1 MNIGKRLARL
11 HGWLIP
17 SESGQG
23 WAAYLWLVYLSFFF
37 IEWVFR
43 PFAAW
48 ELPLMVL
55 TVAVFLFL
63 YFSAFRRRGRWALL
77 HIAAIALLGVAWAG
91 NSAGSS
97 VFFIYAASF
106 AYQVGPP
113 RVSILVV
120 AAIAALAGLTAWLAQ
135 PMLFYWLPGHRQA
148 RTRIGVM
155 LQQSG
160 VQENLTVREL
170 IELFAS
176 FYPAPATLDELLD
189 ECGLV
194 GLDTRRFDRLSGGQR
209 QRVLYALGVVGRPDL
224 LVLDEPTTGL
234 DPAARRR
241 MWSAIEA
248 RRAAGT
254 AILLSTHFMEEA
266 ERLADRI
273 CVLDQGRV
281 RATGTPDE
289 IRRQVPRDTIR
300 ARTALGVEQLRA
312 LPEVQH
318 VRRTEAGVEILSA
331 SGTQT
336 LRALLDADPE
346 VAGLEVRAA
355 DLETAFLALTDNT
368 TQEAA

>member
-1 MNIGKRLARL
+1 MFQTINPMSSDTVVNCKNLSYTYRLPGIRRSAAKRSSQHALDNVSLELNA
-11 HGWLIP
+11 
-17 SESGQG
+17 GQ
-23 WAAYLWLVYLSFFF
+23 V
-37 IEWVFR
+37 
-43 PFAAW
+43 
-48 ELPLMVL
+48 
-55 TVAVFLFL
+55 T
-63 YFSAFRRRGRWALL
+63 
-77 HIAAIALLGVAWAG
+77 ALLGPNGAG
-91 NSAGSS
+91 KTTLIHLLLGLLPCRAGS
-97 VFFIYAASF
+97 I
-106 AYQVGPP
+106 
-113 RVSILVV
+113 R
-120 AAIAALAGLTAWLAQ
+120 
-135 PMLFYWLPGHRQA
+135 LFGDLPPGHRQA

-176 FYPAPATLDELLD
+176 FYPAPATVDDLLD
-189 ECGLV
+189 ECGLA

-209 QRVLYALGVVGRPDL
+209 QRVLYALGVVGRPEL

-241 MWSAIEA
+241 MWTAIET
-248 RRAAGT
+248 RRATGT

-273 CVLDQGRV
+273 CVLDHGRV

-346 VAGLEVRAA
+346 VAVLEVRAA
-355 DLETAFLALTDNT
+355 DLETAFLALTDDT
-368 TQEAA
+368 TREAA

>member
-1 MNIGKRLARL
+1 MFQAIKPMSTDTVVNCRNLSYTYRLSGIRRSAAKRSSQHALDNVSLELNA
-11 HGWLIP
+11 
-17 SESGQG
+17 GQ
-23 WAAYLWLVYLSFFF
+23 V
-37 IEWVFR
+37 
-43 PFAAW
+43 
-48 ELPLMVL
+48 
-55 TVAVFLFL
+55 T
-63 YFSAFRRRGRWALL
+63 
-77 HIAAIALLGVAWAG
+77 ALLGPNGAG
-91 NSAGSS
+91 KTTLIHLLLGLLPSHQGSIRL
-97 VFFIYAASF
+97 FDN
-106 AYQVGPP
+106 
-113 RVSILVV
+113 
-120 AAIAALAGLTAWLAQ
+120 LAPCQ
-135 PMLFYWLPGHRQA
+135 RQA

-176 FYPAPATLDELLD
+176 FYPAPATRDELLD

-209 QRVLYALGVVGRPDL
+209 QRVLYALGVVGRPEL

-241 MWSAIEA
+241 MWTAIEA

-266 ERLADRI
+266 ERLADCI
-273 CVLDQGRV
+273 CVLDHGRV

-300 ARTALGVEQLRA
+300 ARTALGAEQLRA

-318 VRRTEAGVEILSA
+318 VRCTEAGVEILSA

-355 DLETAFLALTDNT
+355 DLETAFLALTDNS